1 MPISSVMLLRTRL
14 WIDEVFNVQGCD
26 FLVMALFQ
34 KASGILPE
42 IKLRQC
48 AVFLLIP
55 CGQGLCRTV
64 REWKLPKTISRYR
77 LPQCAVGQS
86 GGIAKSSVLRLRDF
100 KCRYRLTLLQISG
113 LENLKGTL
121 IRV

>member
-1 MPISSVMLLRTRL
+1 MPISSVMLLRTRP

-77 LPQCAVGQS
+77 LPQCAVGQF
-86 GGIAKSSVLRLRDF
+86 IVADKSNSVVLYDSILRQKAVWTFFLSF
-100 KCRYRLTLLQISG
+100 SL
-113 LENLKGTL
+113 
-121 IRV
+121 

>member
-1 MPISSVMLLRTRL
+1 MELKLSKY
-14 WIDEVFNVQGCD
+14 
-26 FLVMALFQ
+26 
-34 KASGILPE
+34 KASGIFPE

-77 LPQCAVGQS
+77 LPQCAVGQRYL
-86 GGIAKSSVLRLRDF
+86 GI
-100 KCRYRLTLLQISG
+100 
-113 LENLKGTL
+113 
-121 IRV
+121 

>member
-77 LPQCAVGQS
+77 LPQCAVGQFT
-86 GGIAKSSVLRLRDF
+86 GADIAKYDN
-100 KCRYRLTLLQISG
+100 YEDIMEG
-113 LENLKGTL
+113 
-121 IRV
+121 